1 MNDFF
6 EENKRP
12 LILMVL
18 ALLLFSIAIYFFF
31 VKPEQNKAKRAEDNI
46 ASLQEDI
53 KRLEVNLASL
63 EEEQAD
69 FDVDIESLLLEKK
82 IPTERK
88 LADYIID
95 LEKMEA
101 SAGAVIQDISFTYET
116 SLEIEETGEDDSS
129 EDEVTD
135 TEEDEDDELANE
147 FEVDEAEVS
156 EATEQLIS
164 EMPEEIQAFTVTMTI
179 HVLDFDDFLYF
190 LETVEEQERLS
201 IVTRI
206 SLDQPT
212 EVDDLDP
219 ESIEKPTFQVDV
231 TSFYYPN

>member
-1 MNDFF
+1 MSDFF

-18 ALLLFSIAIYFFF
+18 ALLLFSIAIYYFF
-31 VKPEQNKAKRAEDNI
+31 VKPEQDEAKRAKDSI
-46 ASLQEDI
+46 TSLQTDI
-53 KRLEVNLASL
+53 ERLETNLANL

-69 FDVDIESLLLEKK
+69 FDMDIESLLLEKK

-88 LADYIID
+88 LSDYIID

-101 SAGAVIQDISFTYET
+101 SAGAVIQDFSFTYDT
-116 SLEIEETGEDDSS
+116 SLEIEDTDEEETS
-129 EDEVTD
+129 EEQTD
-135 TEEDEDDELANE
+135 TEDDDELANE
-147 FEVDEAEVS
+147 FEIDEAEVS

-179 HVLDFDDFLYF
+179 HVLDFDNFLYF
-190 LETVEEQERLS
+190 LKTVEEQERLS

-206 SLDQPT
+206 SLNQPT
-212 EVDDLDP
+212 EVDELDP

>member
-1 MNDFF
+1 MSDFF

-18 ALLLFSIAIYFFF
+18 ALLLFSIAIYYFF
-31 VKPEQNKAKRAEDNI
+31 VKPEQDEAKRAKDSI
-46 ASLQEDI
+46 TSLQTDI
-53 KRLEVNLASL
+53 QRLETNLANL

-69 FDVDIESLLLEKK
+69 FDMDIESLLLEKK

-88 LADYIID
+88 LSDYIID

-101 SAGAVIQDISFTYET
+101 SADAVIQDFSFTYDT
-116 SLEIEETGEDDSS
+116 SLEIEDTDEEETS
-129 EDEVTD
+129 EEQTD
-135 TEEDEDDELANE
+135 TEDDDELANE
-147 FEVDEAEVS
+147 FEIDEAEVS

-179 HVLDFDDFLYF
+179 HVLDFDNFLYF
-190 LETVEEQERLS
+190 LKTVEEQERLS

-206 SLDQPT
+206 SLNQPT
-212 EVDDLDP
+212 EVDELDP

>member
-1 MNDFF
+1 M
-6 EENKRP
+6 
-12 LILMVL
+12 
-18 ALLLFSIAIYFFF
+18 
-31 VKPEQNKAKRAEDNI
+31 KPEQDEAKRAKDSI
-46 ASLQEDI
+46 TSLQTDI
-53 KRLEVNLASL
+53 QRLETNLANL

-69 FDVDIESLLLEKK
+69 FDMDIESLLLEKK

-88 LADYIID
+88 LSDYIID

-101 SAGAVIQDISFTYET
+101 SADAVIQDFSFTYDT
-116 SLEIEETGEDDSS
+116 SLEIEDTDEEETS
-129 EDEVTD
+129 EEQTD
-135 TEEDEDDELANE
+135 TEDDDELANE
-147 FEVDEAEVS
+147 FEIDEAEVS

-179 HVLDFDDFLYF
+179 HVLDFDNFLYF
-190 LETVEEQERLS
+190 LKTVEEQERLS

-206 SLDQPT
+206 SLNQPT
-212 EVDDLDP
+212 EVDELDP